1 MPDKSTK
8 FDRCVEGVKQNSPD
22 IDTPEAVC
30 VSRGVE
36 PSSWKKSM
44 PTEVIKFDKNG
55 QWSLEKIKTWE
66 PKETGPKVM
75 DLAEEI
81 KNDNVR
87 AVISHDNKESVRRF
101 MDKKRRK

>member
-36 PSSWKKSM
+36 PSSWKKSI
-44 PTEVIKFDKNG
+44 PTEMKAQIIIYR
-55 QWSLEKIKTWE
+55 QMAL
-66 PKETGPKVM
+66 
-75 DLAEEI
+75 
-81 KNDNVR
+81 
-87 AVISHDNKESVRRF
+87 
-101 MDKKRRK
+101 